1 MKIDGSAHV
10 VQRRRDSVLIG
21 CLVLIWGCN
30 WPLNKVVLTHISPLW
45 FACLRIAMG
54 SISLFLV
61 QAFRTDGIKLPARA
75 DLPIVFSIGLVQVAA
90 VMGLVQLG
98 LSNVPAGRSAILSY
112 TTPLWV
118 VPGAILILGERLRL
132 AKLAALLLGI
142 GGVAVMFNPVAFN
155 WSDYK
160 AVIGN
165 GYLLAAAALW
175 AATIIHVRSHRW
187 LGTPLTL
194 APWQMLIGLIP
205 VSALAWS
212 IEGPPPDVS
221 FSLGA
226 LVLVVYSGPL
236 ITAFPFWALVTVS
249 RAFPAVTTSLTLLL
263 VPVIGLLSSVVF
275 LSEQLNATSVVGL
288 LLIISAVAVI
298 TLVDSTESGPTKK
311 RSMSQANGTVE
322 E

>member
-10 VQRRRDSVLIG
+10 VRRRRDSVLIG

-205 VSALAWS
+205 VSALAWA

-298 TLVDSTESGPTKK
+298 TLVDSRESGSTKK
-311 RSMSQANGTVE
+311 ETINVASEWDS
-322 E
+322 

>member
-1 MKIDGSAHV
+1 MKIGGSARV
-10 VQRRRDSVLIG
+10 TQRRRDSVLIC

-30 WPLNKVVLTHISPLW
+30 WPVNKVVLTHISPLW

-54 SISLFLV
+54 SISLLLV
-61 QAFRTDGIKLPARA
+61 QAFRRDGIRLPARA
-75 DLPIVFSIGLVQVAA
+75 DMPIVLSIGLVQVAA

-98 LSNVPAGRSAILSY
+98 LTNVPAGRSAILSY

-142 GGVAVMFNPVAFN
+142 AGVVVMFNPVAFN
-155 WSDYK
+155 WNDDK

-212 IEGPPPDVS
+212 IEGPPPDVN

-275 LSEQLNATSVVGL
+275 LSEQLSATSVVGL
-288 LLIISAVAVI
+288 LLIISAVAAI
-298 TLVDSTESGPTKK
+298 TLVDLRESVDKETINVA
-311 RSMSQANGTVE
+311 SEWDS
-322 E
+322 